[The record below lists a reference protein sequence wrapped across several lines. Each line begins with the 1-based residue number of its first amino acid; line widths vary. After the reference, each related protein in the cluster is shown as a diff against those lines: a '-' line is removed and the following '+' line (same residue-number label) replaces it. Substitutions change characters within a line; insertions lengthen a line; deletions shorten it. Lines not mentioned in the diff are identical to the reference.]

1 MKAQR
6 TDKKIVKRNAAITK
20 QAILESAV
28 RLFVKHGYDGVGV
41 REIAAEVG
49 VTAMMVN
56 HYFGSKERLFAEVVE
71 NAYARKGI
79 VTTKLLA
86 GSANSVNFRSELI
99 KALIE
104 QTTPEGEMHD
114 GLLLLLKS
122 AANNTATDILRKK
135 ILEHFEAPL
144 SKALTGA
151 NTKERT
157 ALLLAIIAGL
167 QLFRQVINNE
177 ALAIANVRTL
187 SRLLEPIFESLIN
200 TPDRR

>member
-1 MKAQR
+1 
-6 TDKKIVKRNAAITK
+6 V
-20 QAILESAV
+20 
-28 RLFVKHGYDGVGV
+28 
-41 REIAAEVG
+41 
-49 VTAMMVN
+49 
-56 HYFGSKERLFAEVVE
+56 
-71 NAYARKGI
+71 
-79 VTTKLLA
+79 
-86 GSANSVNFRSELI
+86 
-99 KALIE
+99 
-104 QTTPEGEMHD
+104 QTTPEGKMHD

-177 ALAIANVRTL
+177 ALAIANVKTL

-200 TPDRR
+200 NG